1 MVMMIIIIII
11 IIIIITIIIITVN
24 VKQSF
29 NLTCPSQNPTMQRR
43 ARSSIDERQKTV
55 NNSFTQRKQEAKEYM
70 DNTYK
75 QKL

>member
-1 MVMMIIIIII
+1 MVIIIITIIIII
-11 IIIIITIIIITVN
+11 IIIITVN

-29 NLTCPSQNPTMQRR
+29 NLPCPFQNPTMQRR
-43 ARSSIDERQKTV
+43 ARSSTDERQKTV

-70 DNTYK
+70 DNAYK